1 MTSTPFHSSPFTLRL
16 KFILFFSGI
25 IVLIFVSGALFYWN
39 LSRNM
44 RAELQRR
51 SQSVAESVAANP
63 NLKLGLVNE
72 DSVLVKNILASTLHE
87 SDVVY
92 VAACDLGGRFEVIE
106 KSERGTPFAEY
117 YRLSPR
123 DLDTQEA
130 VVVRTQRLTTGE
142 RFCEIRVP
150 VYRKATSGTTAD
162 GFLLAPHAA
171 DEGSARSDTPDGKN
185 EYIGFVDLGVS
196 FEHIDEGLRQTTIW
210 VTVLLGV
217 MAFLLSGFLF
227 MAFRFV
233 IRPID
238 AAAQSAGKI
247 AGGDLSQRMPVS
259 SSDEIGH
266 LAFNFNVMAAE
277 LARNID
283 SREQYARQLVSANA
297 QLQESKRQLEEM
309 NKQLHEQYYQVV
321 AGKREWE
328 MTFNAMAE
336 AVFIFNAQRE
346 LRKVNTAGSM
356 FGDRWREI
364 LGMLPK
370 GTIEQDHRREEAVAA
385 WARVYESVER
395 ARFEI
400 EDKETR
406 RNFAVTLDPLAISG
420 KCEGVI
426 AVVRDITEQ
435 KKLRE
440 QLVHSEKMSAI
451 GQLVAGVAHELNNPL
466 TSVIGYSQ
474 LCLDDQCLSG
484 ELTGYLRAVVDE
496 GLRAKRIV
504 QNLLTFS
511 RQQEPEK
518 KRVDLP
524 ELLRQTAELRAYQL
538 KLSNIEIGF
547 EFEEDLPPV
556 FCDPHQLQQAF
567 LNIILNAEQ
576 AMLAVCDSGR
586 LTIQARRAAGGVV
599 RVRLTDT
606 GPGIPAEALSKIF
619 DPFFTT
625 KEVGEGTGL
634 GLSIT
639 YGIVNEHG
647 GRIWAENGET
657 GGATFVVEL
666 PIAAENE
673 ISSQSEPPVVRALSS
688 QPEPSVAREIPSVRM
703 RVLVVDDEPAITTV
717 LTRLLEK
724 AGHFVD
730 CVHNGREALEKIA
743 SSRYD
748 LILCDIQ
755 MPDMNGMELY
765 DSLREMGGT
774 LAQRMVFVTGDAV
787 QRETLEFLERSGSKY
802 LTKPFVLEDVLTV
815 VNPYAISAAP
825 PEAGSREDHALC

>member
-1 MTSTPFHSSPFTLRL
+1 MTSTPFHSSPFTIRL

-25 IVLIFVSGALFYWN
+25 IVLIFVSGAFFYWN

-44 RAELQRR
+44 RTELQRR

-72 DSVLVKNILASTLHE
+72 DSVLVKSILAAALHE

-92 VAACDLGGRFEVIE
+92 VAACGLGGRFEVIE

-123 DLDTQEA
+123 DSDTQET
-130 VVVRTQRLTTGE
+130 VVVRAQRLTTGE

-150 VYRKATSGTTAD
+150 VYRKAASGTMAD
-162 GFLLAPHAA
+162 GFLLTPLAA
-171 DEGSARSDTPDGKN
+171 DEGSDRGNMADGRN

-196 FEHIDEGLRQTTIW
+196 FEHIDEGLRQTTIC
-210 VTVLLGV
+210 VAVLLGV

-227 MAFRFV
+227 VAFRFV

-238 AAAQSAGKI
+238 AAAQSAAKI

-370 GTIEQDHRREEAVAA
+370 GTVEQDHRSEEAAA

-400 EDKETR
+400 EDKETC

-440 QLVHSEKMSAI
+440 QLVHAEKMSAI

-474 LCLDDQCLSG
+474 LCLDDPCLSG
-484 ELTGYLRAVVDE
+484 ELAGYLRAVVDE

-518 KRVDLP
+518 KRVDLL
-524 ELLRQTAELRAYQL
+524 ELLRQTAELRTYQL

-547 EFEEDLPPV
+547 EFEEGLPPV

-576 AMLAVCDSGR
+576 AMLAVRDSGQ
-586 LTIQARRAAGGVV
+586 LTIQARRAASGVV

-606 GPGIPAEALSKIF
+606 GPGIPAEVLSRIF

-666 PIAAENE
+666 PIAAEND

-703 RVLVVDDEPAITTV
+703 RILVVDDEPAITTV

-724 AGHFVD
+724 AGHFAD
-730 CVHNGREALEKIA
+730 SVHNGREALERIA

-774 LAQRMVFVTGDAV
+774 LAQRMVFLTGDSV
-787 QRETLEFLERSGSKY
+787 QHETLEFLERSGSKY
-802 LTKPFVLEDVLTV
+802 LTKPFVLEDVLAV
-815 VNPYAISAAP
+815 VNPSAISAAP
-825 PEAGSREDHALC
+825 PEAGPREDRALC